1 MYPFLLNLKQEAI
14 DRLHC
19 RLKCRAFHAAPVP
32 PPLRYLAAA
41 LTFAGAE
48 TTACSPIPAVPTMP
62 LSAWQVRRRALSR
75 PYIHSYTQTHR
86 LSYLSLSLS
95 FHLFM
100 SFELRGIETK
110 KFQFPS
116 EQFLLRIND
125 TQGWTKRSN
134 DRTVASSITWEEKE
148 REREKGLEF
157 PMEREK
163 QK

>member
-62 LSAWQVRRRALSR
+62 LSAWQVRRGALSR
-75 PYIHSYTQTHR
+75 PTYTVTPKR
-86 LSYLSLSLS
+86 TVYLSLSLS
-95 FHLFM
+95 FHLFV